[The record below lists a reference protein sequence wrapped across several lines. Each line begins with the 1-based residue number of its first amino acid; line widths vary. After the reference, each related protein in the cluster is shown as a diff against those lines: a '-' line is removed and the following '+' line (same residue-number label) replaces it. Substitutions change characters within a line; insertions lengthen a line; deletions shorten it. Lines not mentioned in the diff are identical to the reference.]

1 MALCNFSCFL
11 FCFVVNVILWT
22 RSSTVTYI
30 FMLLKKCVNNI
41 LTDSKTKQLT
51 IYRFVCSFRNEDRN
65 DMEHDKNSKEKW
77 CDRISLCVFAMFS
90 VILHLQWDLFL
101 FLFITFPTN
110 SFHRH
115 NILFGLFFFFLLNK
129 ESSIHV
135 VLSSTNK
142 NNALIIVHLILV

>member
-1 MALCNFSCFL
+1 MFFC
-11 FCFVVNVILWT
+11 CFVINVILWT

-30 FMLLKKCVNNI
+30 FMLLNKCVNKI
-41 LTDSKTKQLT
+41 CDWFRTKQLT
-51 IYRFVCSFRNEDRN
+51 IYRFVCSFRNEERN
-65 DMEHDKNSKEKW
+65 DMEHEKNSKEKW

-90 VILHLQWDLFL
+90 VILHLQWVLFL
-101 FLFITFPTN
+101 FSFITFSTN

-135 VLSSTNK
+135 VLSSINK
-142 NNALIIVHLILV
+142 NNALIIVHLIFV